1 MGNVLKIKYL
11 AICFGKLCELLCDL
25 NVGMCTIFVVYNC
38 LCALP

>member
-1 MGNVLKIKYL
+1 MVNVLKINYL
-11 AICFGKLCELLCDL
+11 MFCFGKLCKLLCDP